1 MVGFGSSLRACRRP
15 GWEAAYLDYETLKLL
30 LSQIEAAY
38 EEEGHQRKRDATFE
52 TEGKPR
58 TSDYRDELFLESDS
72 DEAYASVD
80 DGVDDDD
87 EYSNSAGSGAAAED
101 ASAQAAAGLV
111 HPQGLHRRAASSNK
125 PFFMSYSDEP
135 SSSEDEEV
143 KNDGCGAGVSYSLSN
158 WTSWEKPPKET
169 ENKNKKRINTSA
181 LEEEDAFYMQRST
194 VNTSNN
200 AFYFAGGT
208 NGRDGTSGKHS
219 LLNAPVMMHASESS
233 TFNRMHP
240 SETSSLL
247 SPATPAQAGSSLYT
261 FSTASDS
268 STPPRAV
275 YTSNWSRGGQG
286 GGTVGNGSDN
296 AIPLG
301 GGDTSTPPVQQDKAK
316 RHEDRKRRRLRRRR
330 LRAMR
335 RAKEKKVPRHL
346 RLAHSKARASVER
359 FLGLLRAE
367 TEKVLLF
374 AQSRLGELADTAGSL
389 RFPSL
394 DDQDH
399 NMRYD
404 LRTNRPAAP
413 FHYSLAEGGMHPSA
427 SSSDDEDGAPGG
439 HSGGFPWS
447 DSSING
453 DESSHG
459 SQRVSAPQIFPGL
472 SLDESINRSS
482 RLKGSRAKATPQGTA
497 HKGFSRSESDGYRD
511 RKEASDVLKQIM
523 HFTELR
529 QRRPIFLRNDQILG
543 EDMLLISAV
552 EEADGYTTVGVELM
566 HVLRFILVNLVA
578 VKKICKKH
586 DRLLMQ
592 RMLGGYYQRTRAHHD
607 SLDRYAHIE
616 DAQTL
621 GGLLARVSGDV
632 YDAHPALIGHFSH
645 YKLIGVYD
653 RKIQKLANS
662 RTVQVVSSCLAL
674 ALSEYEVARSRADA
688 LTKLNSPSPS
698 KTPKRSGARGNT
710 YHSEHLLQPVLSEDE
725 EWEGPPTTESNIS
738 LTRLR
743 FTVTSI
749 FALREAARKKVDHY
763 GAYLSRSMLTFTGR
777 QVRGEGLD
785 GCSRETLDFLVSYD
799 PDSALLLDTDTLH
812 KGLYRGQWMN
822 VPMCDVMVRTLATA
836 LASPGSTS
844 KSSLEDEAAVASA
857 VSVDPESRKIVLKRL
872 LKGQKPKSVIERT
885 SFSIPDL
892 PPIAFRLNRFT
903 CFLYQVSKKEA

>member
-30 LSQIEAAY
+30 LSQIEAVY
-38 EEEGHQRKRDATFE
+38 EEEGHRRQRNATFE
-52 TEGKPR
+52 VEGAPQP

-87 EYSNSAGSGAAAED
+87 YSTSAGGSATED
-101 ASAQAAAGLV
+101 HPHPHGL
-111 HPQGLHRRAASSNK
+111 HQGPNQGLHRRAHSSNK
-125 PFFMSYSDEP
+125 PFFVSYSDDR

-143 KNDGCGAGVSYSLSN
+143 KNDGCGAGVSYSLSS
-158 WTSWEKPPKET
+158 WTTWEKQKDAD
-169 ENKNKKRINTSA
+169 NAKNKKRRNLGTSA
-181 LEEEDAFYMQRST
+181 LEEEDAFYMQRSS
-194 VNTSNN
+194 VNTTNN
-200 AFYFAGGT
+200 AFFLAGDM
-208 NGRDGTSGKHS
+208 NSRDNNNTSGRS
-219 LLNAPVMMHASESS
+219 LLSAPVMMHASE
-233 TFNRMHP
+233 T
-240 SETSSLL
+240 TSLL
-247 SPATPAQAGSSLYT
+247 APSTPVQPGSSMYT

-268 STPPRAV
+268 STPPRPVANRNGGLGNSAV
-275 YTSNWSRGGQG
+275 DVAIMSNMGDVATPQG
-286 GGTVGNGSDN
+286 VATQNV
-296 AIPLG
+296 AKKQEEK
-301 GGDTSTPPVQQDKAK
+301 QQ
-316 RHEDRKRRRLRRRR
+316 RKRRRRR

-346 RLAHSKARASVER
+346 RLAHSKARPIVER

-399 NMRYD
+399 VVRN
-404 LRTNRPAAP
+404 LRTNPATAFNYP
-413 FHYSLAEGGMHPSA
+413 LAEGGLHPSD
-427 SSSDDEDGAPGG
+427 SSSDDEDAGG
-439 HSGGFPWS
+439 QGVFTWS
-447 DSSING
+447 DSSSG
-453 DESSHG
+453 DEDSRG
-459 SQRVSAPQIFPGL
+459 SQIRASPRVFSGIGADDAPVRSVRSKSTPQI
-472 SLDESINRSS
+472 
-482 RLKGSRAKATPQGTA
+482 TC
-497 HKGFSRSESDGYRD
+497 HKGITRTGSEVYPVEDDKSG
-511 RKEASDVLKQIM
+511 VLRQIL
-523 HFTELR
+523 HFAELR

-566 HVLRFILVNLVA
+566 HVIRFILVNLVA

-592 RMLGGYYQRTRAHHD
+592 RMLGGYYNRTRGSHD
-607 SLDRYAHIE
+607 LLDRYAHIE

-632 YDAHPALIGHFSH
+632 YDAHPALISH
-645 YKLIGVYD
+645 YSHYRLVGVYD

-688 LTKLNSPSPS
+688 LTKLNSPQSSS
-698 KTPKRSGARGNT
+698 KTPKRSGGGGSNFNP
-710 YHSEHLLQPVLSEDE
+710 EHILQPVFSEDE
-725 EWEGPPTTESNIS
+725 GWEGPPTTESNIS

-743 FTVTSI
+743 YTVTSI

-777 QVRGEGLD
+777 PVLGEGFD
-785 GCSRETLDFLVSYD
+785 GCSRETLDFLVAYN

-812 KGLYRGQWMN
+812 RGLYNGQWMR
-822 VPMCDVMVRTLATA
+822 VPMSDVMIRTLATA
-836 LASPGSTS
+836 LTCPGYVS
-844 KSSLEDEAAVASA
+844 KSALQEEVVVASA
-857 VSVDPESRKIVLKRL
+857 VSVDPESRNIVLKRL
-872 LKGQKPKSVIERT
+872 LKGQKAKSAVERT

-892 PPIAFRLNRFT
+892 PSIAFGLNRTT
-903 CFLYQVSKKEA
+903 CFLYMVSIDLPQRFVSGLMLCLTRISTLS